1 MTRLFSDK
9 ELMAI
14 FKIDKITPLVKEFYG
29 LHRSSDD
36 DDLYDVLNEILMEDS
51 DSSSDYVPS
60 DTDD

>member
-1 MTRLFSDK
+1 
-9 ELMAI
+9 MAI

-60 DTDD
+60 DTDDD